1 MAWTTPPTFAD
12 GAILS
17 AAQLNILSAD
27 LEYLYALLQAPQ
39 PAASTL
45 YANRDLNSTN
55 NSWRIRYKNRYL
67 HYRATV
73 AAGTIN
79 TFGIVVNGTSY
90 SISATAQ
97 TIGYVYSGYV
107 DVNAQ
112 GLTVGTIYHVYFPT
126 ALATQNISAIL
137 IQDLIMAEG
146 TSL

>member
-1 MAWTTPPTFAD
+1 MAWTTPPTFVD

-73 AAGTIN
+73 AAGTVN
-79 TFGIVVNGTSY
+79 AFGIVVNGTTY
-90 SISATAQ
+90 TISTTPQ
-97 TIGYVYSGYV
+97 TIGAVYSSYV
-107 DVNAQ
+107 DVVSQ
-112 GLTVGTIYHVYFPT
+112 GLTVGTVYNVYFT
-126 ALATQNISAIL
+126 TSLATQNISAIL

>member
-1 MAWTTPPTFAD
+1 MAWTTPPTFSD

-17 AAQLNILSAD
+17 ASQLNILSAD

-39 PAASTL
+39 PASSTL

-55 NSWRIRYKNRYL
+55 NSWRYI
-67 HYRATV
+67 
-73 AAGTIN
+73 
-79 TFGIVVNGTSY
+79 
-90 SISATAQ
+90 
-97 TIGYVYSGYV
+97 

-112 GLTVGTIYHVYFPT
+112 GLTVGTIYNVYFTT